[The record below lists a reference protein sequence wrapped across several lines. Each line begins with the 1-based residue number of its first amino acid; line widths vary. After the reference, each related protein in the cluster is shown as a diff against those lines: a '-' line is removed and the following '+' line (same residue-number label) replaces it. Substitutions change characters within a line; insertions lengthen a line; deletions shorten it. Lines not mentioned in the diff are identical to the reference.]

1 MIMKRLWLLFIWLV
15 LPPVFFFMS
24 KKYGFRTWERWVM
37 TIHSPS
43 NLILIFV
50 LYCTYIM
57 WGLNNFA
64 NQILPNTN

>member
-15 LPPVFFFMS
+15 LPPAFFFMS
-24 KKYGFRTWERWVM
+24 KKYGFKTWERLVYTM
-37 TIHSPS
+37 LSPS
-43 NLILIFV
+43 ILILIFV
-50 LYCTYIM
+50 LYCIYII